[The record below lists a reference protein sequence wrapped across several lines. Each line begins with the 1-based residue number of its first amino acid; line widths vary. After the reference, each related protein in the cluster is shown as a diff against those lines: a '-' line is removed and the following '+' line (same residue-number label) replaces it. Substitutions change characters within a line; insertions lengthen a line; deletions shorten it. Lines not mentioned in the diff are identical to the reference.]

1 MGLSTIETVAT
12 THTSMA
18 SADSHSG
25 GDEVR
30 RQRSGS
36 IFSNGGGK
44 QIHSN
49 HSYWPRGTLI
59 IIIRFPLETP
69 MLLIRW
75 WTTQSTT
82 PNVQATLMR
91 LHTTYLRR
99 QHGYL
104 LLKGK
109 NAFHCVEELLRF
121 HRIMHSIHFAHA
133 CPPRISQPRGV
144 RYLT

>member
-1 MGLSTIETVAT
+1 MKWDVSDPDQFSQTVAVSRYTLT
-12 THTSMA
+12 TLLT
-18 SADSHSG
+18 
-25 GDEVR
+25 
-30 RQRSGS
+30 
-36 IFSNGGGK
+36 
-44 QIHSN
+44 
-49 HSYWPRGTLI
+49 PRNTYYYY
-59 IIIRFPLETP
+59 RFPLETP

-133 CPPRISQPRGV
+133 TADFTAAGCSISDLKRDKSMYCMNACQCV
-144 RYLT
+144 CIFVCIMYLIFI